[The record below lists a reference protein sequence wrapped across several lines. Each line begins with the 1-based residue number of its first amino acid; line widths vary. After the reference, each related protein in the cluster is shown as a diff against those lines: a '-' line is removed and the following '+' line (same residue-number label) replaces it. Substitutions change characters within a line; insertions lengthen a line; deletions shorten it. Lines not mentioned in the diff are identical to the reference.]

1 MTAMNKYGKFKKN
14 LALSLLVLSSLTVAT
29 DALACKRLDIGCKIR
44 EAAQRAREQ
53 ADAEVQRARDAA
65 QKAQQQAAQAAAQ
78 AAQAAQQAAQ
88 QAAAK
93 AAADAAAAKAAADAL
108 ARQAQAEALRLA
120 AQAQHR
126 LPIKPAEV
134 LMLASKRADLIA
146 NTAQGT
152 ALNAQHATLL
162 GIKRAG
168 SDVNG
173 AFKNAGDDLEKLAK
187 QFNIAIPD
195 VASLI
200 QAAMQPPLSEIK
212 AMDGY
217 RKVVNANLASLSQE
231 DMGVIWSV
239 MRSVMAHERPSD
251 DDIDD
256 LDDVMKALFGEVTNG
271 CAICPGKPTYSSVG
285 FGITITSPGI
295 PEAPVSG
302 TLGFDL
308 MMSTYPVNNG
318 KPLFVAGYNVAV
330 QATALPP
337 IEPDI
342 SIDLKWAQGQL
353 SANKIPQISMG
364 LDITTPGM
372 QTQYGAVAGAGG
384 VSLTLPNSVFIF
396 LDKGERNKLLAA
408 LKDPSKGPA
417 FVSQAVITAMNDLKT
432 MFMNP
437 GYGAGLSLSPPGAG
451 KLKALAPDGALS
463 TSIAGSMIS
472 F

>member
-1 MTAMNKYGKFKKN
+1 MKKYGKFKKN
-14 LALSLLVLSSLTVAT
+14 LALSLLVLGSLTVAT
-29 DALACKRLDIGCKIR
+29 DALACKRFDIGCKIR

-53 ADAEVQRARDAA
+53 AEAESQRAREAA
-65 QKAQQQAAQAAAQ
+65 QRAQQQAQQATAQ

-93 AAADAAAAKAAADAL
+93 AAADALVVKAAAEAL

-134 LMLASKRADLIA
+134 LAFASRRADLIG

-162 GIKRAG
+162 GMKRVG
-168 SDVNG
+168 NDVNG
-173 AFKNAGDDLEKLAK
+173 AFKNAGDELEKMAK

-200 QAAMQPPLSEIK
+200 QSGMQPPLSEIR
-212 AMDGY
+212 AMEAY
-217 RKVVNANLASLSQE
+217 RKVVNGKLATMSQD

-239 MRSVMAHERPSD
+239 MRSVMARERPSA

-256 LDDVMKALFGEVTNG
+256 LDDVMIALFGDVTNG
-271 CAICPGKPTYSSVG
+271 CAICPSKPTYSSVG

-295 PEAPVSG
+295 PETPVSG

-318 KPLFVAGYNVAV
+318 KPLFVAGYSVAV
-330 QATALPP
+330 QATAQPP
-337 IEPDI
+337 IEPDV
-342 SIDLKWAQGQL
+342 SIDIKWAQGPL
-353 SANKIPQISMG
+353 SPNRIPQISMG
-364 LDITTPGM
+364 LDITTPGIP
-372 QTQYGAVAGAGG
+372 TQYGGVAGAGG
-384 VSLTLPNSVFIF
+384 VSLTIPNSVFIF
-396 LDKGERNKLLAA
+396 LDKGERYKLLAA

-417 FVSQAVITAMNDLKT
+417 FVTQAVTTALNDLKT
-432 MFMNP
+432 MFLNP
-437 GYGAGLSLSPPGAG
+437 GYGAGLSLSPPGEG
-451 KLKALAPDGALS
+451 KLKMLAPDGALS
-463 TSIAGSMIS
+463 TSIAGSIIS

>member
-1 MTAMNKYGKFKKN
+1 MNKYGKFKKN
-14 LALSLLVLSSLTVAT
+14 LALCLLVLGSLTVAT
-29 DALACKRLDIGCKIR
+29 DALACKRFDIGCKIR

-53 ADAEVQRARDAA
+53 ADAEAQRVREAA
-65 QKAQQQAAQAAAQ
+65 QRAQQQAAQAAQ
-78 AAQAAQQAAQ
+78 AAQQSAQQAAQ

-93 AAADAAAAKAAADAL
+93 AAADAAAARAVADAL

-134 LMLASKRADLIA
+134 LMLASRRADLVA

-162 GIKRAG
+162 GMNRVG
-168 SDVNG
+168 SDING
-173 AFKNAGDDLEKLAK
+173 AFKNAGDDLEKMAK

-200 QAAMQPPLSEIK
+200 QSAMQPPLSQIK
-212 AMDGY
+212 AMDAY
-217 RKVVNANLASLSQE
+217 RKVVNAKLATLSTE

-239 MRSVMAHERPSD
+239 MRSVMARERPSD

-256 LDDVMKALFGEVTNG
+256 LDDVMVALFGDVTNG
-271 CAICPGKPTYSSVG
+271 CAICPSKPTFSSVG

-295 PEAPVSG
+295 PQTPVAG

-318 KPLFVAGYNVAV
+318 RPLFVAGYSVAV
-330 QATALPP
+330 QATAQPP

-342 SIDLKWAQGQL
+342 SIDIKWAQGQL

-396 LDKGERNKLLAA
+396 LDKGERNKLVAA

-417 FVSQAVITAMNDLKT
+417 FVTQAVTTAMNDLKT
-432 MFMNP
+432 MFLNP
-437 GYGAGLSLSPPGAG
+437 GYGAGVSLSPPGAG

-463 TSIAGSMIS
+463 TSIAGSIIS